1 MVYGPDLES
10 KTSRGKAMPR
20 KNEKL
25 TPQACHHFTRFDQVD
40 RPVGAI
46 EAVPDISY
54 RGRHAEENL

>member
-1 MVYGPDLES
+1 MTHEFTRVPPQVAD
-10 KTSRGKAMPR
+10 P
-20 KNEKL
+20 L
-25 TPQACHHFTRFDQVD
+25 TPSPQARHHFTRSDQVG